1 MTHEVMAP
9 LPAPGYRR
17 AMTTAAPHAG
27 RLLREW
33 RERRNLSQLALASG
47 AAVSAR
53 HLSFIETG
61 RSRPSRE
68 MLLHLAERLEVPLR
82 ERNRLLLAGG
92 YAPLYRERP
101 LDDDDL
107 GPVRDAL
114 QRLLAAHLP
123 YPALV
128 VDRCWNVLLMND
140 AVDGMLSGVA
150 PHLLEA
156 PVNALRVTL
165 HPEGMAPAITDLHAW
180 AWHIMERLD
189 RALAATGDPALAALR
204 AELAA
209 YPGVRDARSA
219 GAPPARPGDAVLLPL
234 TLRTPAG
241 ELSFFATQ
249 TVFGSPLDVTLS
261 ELSVEAFYPADAAT
275 AALLAGR

>member
-1 MTHEVMAP
+1 
-9 LPAPGYRR
+9 
-17 AMTTAAPHAG
+17 MTTAAAPHAG

-68 MLLHLAERLEVPLR
+68 MLLHLAERLDVPLR
-82 ERNRLLLAGG
+82 ERNRLLLAAG
-92 YAPLYRERP
+92 YAPVYGERA
-101 LDDDDL
+101 LDGDEL

-114 QRLLAAHLP
+114 ERLLAAHLP

-140 AVDGMLSGVA
+140 AVGGMLAGVA
-150 PHLLEA
+150 PHLMRP

-165 HPEGMAPAITDLHAW
+165 HPEGMAPAIADLPAW
-180 AWHIMERLD
+180 CWHIMERVD
-189 RALAATGDPALAALR
+189 RALAATGDPQLAALR
-204 AELAA
+204 EELAA
-209 YPGVRDARSA
+209 YPAVRDALA
-219 GAPPARPGDAVLLPL
+219 GGAPPARPGDAFLLPL

-249 TVFGSPLDVTLS
+249 TVFGSPLDITLS
-261 ELSVEAFYPADAAT
+261 ELSVEAFYPADAVT
-275 AALLAGR
+275 AAHLAGR